1 MMDIIERKLNSIKA
15 SDILIPA
22 TLTSKPD
29 ESLSKALSYMDR
41 YNRYEIPVVDGDK
54 ILGLISYS
62 VLVKRRNLPLSVPIE
77 RVMYPAPT
85 ISLDMPV
92 PSISEILLTDDYR
105 SVPVIQNEK
114 LVGMVTRRNIIK
126 KLLEENIHTDI
137 PVIDIMS
144 SPVTTVKEDEDIS
157 KALHEMN
164 HLDER
169 SLPVVDDQG
178 RLSGIIALDRLDKFL
193 RGKRVRASQGEIKGE
208 KITPHIEIKS
218 AMVVPPL
225 SVSFD
230 STLKEVMQKI
240 VDRKVSTVIVVDEG
254 MPKGIV
260 TSLDIIE
267 MVASSLPREEVL
279 VQISGF
285 EADDPYIYDSLYHVV
300 NRYLSKLTHHITPK
314 VINLH
319 ITHHH
324 HLDSMKKYTVNARL
338 TSARKTFIT
347 KKNDWDILKVM
358 DEVMDSLVKQAK
370 KFKERSRERPRD

>member
-1 MMDIIERKLNSIKA
+1 MNTIENKLQSIKA
-15 SDILIPA
+15 ADILVLA
-22 TLTSKPD
+22 NLTCMPD
-29 ESLSKALSYMDR
+29 ESLSKALSYMDQH
-41 YNRYEIPVVDGDK
+41 NRYEIPVVDDGR

-62 VLVKRRNLPLSVPIE
+62 VLVKRRNIPLSVPVE

-85 ISLDMPV
+85 ISPDMPV

-105 SVPVIQNEK
+105 SVPVIRNKK

-126 KLLEENIHTDI
+126 KLLEENIYTDI
-137 PVIDIMS
+137 PVTDIMN

-178 RLSGIIALDRLDKFL
+178 RLSGIIALDHLDKVL
-193 RGKRVRASQGEIKGE
+193 RGKRERASQGEIKGE

-218 AMVVPPL
+218 VMIVPPL
-225 SVSFD
+225 SVSMD
-230 STLKEVMQKI
+230 SVLNEVMQKI
-240 VDRKVSTVIVVDEG
+240 VDRKISTVIVVDEG
-254 MPKGIV
+254 IPKGIV

-267 MVASSLPREEVL
+267 LVASSQPREEVL

-285 EADDPYIYDSLYHVV
+285 EADDPYIYDSLYYVV
-300 NRYLSKLTHHITPK
+300 QRHLHKLTNHITPK

-324 HLDSMKKYTVNARL
+324 HQDSMKKYTVSARL
-338 TSARKTFIT
+338 TSTRKTFIT
-347 KKNDWDILKVM
+347 KKNDWDLTRVM

-370 KFKERSRERPRD
+370 KYKDRTRERPRDL